1 MKTFGKIL
9 KVLVALA
16 ASAGAVYVVATYG
29 EQIVAWTK
37 KLWNKVQCFCCCCD
51 SDCCEEVVVE
61 AEAVEEA
68 PAEQATIQ
76 AEDADF
82 EG

>member
-9 KVLVALA
+9 KVLA
-16 ASAGAVYVVATYG
+16 AIAAIAGAVYVIATYG
-29 EQIVAWTK
+29 EQIVAWAK

-51 SDCCEEVVVE
+51 ADCCEEVVVE

-68 PAEQATIQ
+68 PAEEAAIQ
-76 AEDADF
+76 AEEADF